1 MPGGDV
7 TTLAEWFPFID
18 QMSPSMKGLCSI
30 VFATLVALTV
40 VVSVVF
46 HGRKGASTG
55 QDSK

>member
-46 HGRKGASTG
+46 HGRKGAG
-55 QDSK
+55 AGKNAK